1 MWQEQQSVHNQLPSR
16 KFRDKFI
23 RGCEALFRFV
33 RIKARFMRQRE
44 KYFIQH
50 RKTVDIFEL

>member
-16 KFRDKFI
+16 KIRDDFI
-23 RGCEALFRFV
+23 RGCEALRRLV

-44 KYFIQH
+44 KRFA
-50 RKTVDIFEL
+50 LS